1 MFKQIEIDQ
10 IMANPEQP
18 RKFFDEVKHQEL
30 VASITRVGVLQPV
43 AVRPVEG
50 KDVPYQL
57 IMGERRWR
65 AAKDAGLTDIPS
77 RVIENMNDIEAYILS
92 ITENV
97 VRADMTI
104 LEEANAYADLAA
116 LGWDAAKIGAQFG
129 KTETHVKW
137 RLGLLTLR
145 PEVAAMVEKGEIKS
159 NLAWHIAQLSPQHQ
173 IIAANRYVRGDFDSE
188 IEAANFAQ
196 GLKMAE
202 QQTSLITEEGPS
214 LEEQDK
220 RKKEKAKT
228 ADKLS
233 RVEAIMP
240 LLDELTKH
248 KPEELAKILGGDL
261 GRYVREIDKLAN
273 RVSLA
278 RRVLRQANGI
288 HEAVV
293 TVAQTNAAKKTAAP
307 AVKSEPAKSEPAKA
321 EPKPAAPR
329 ARKATAAPK
338 PKPEAKA
345 AEPAKA

>member
-18 RKFFDEVKHQEL
+18 RKFFDEAAHQEL
-30 VASITRVGVLQPV
+30 VASIKQVGILQPV

-50 KDVPYQL
+50 KDVPYLL

-65 AAKDAGLTDIPS
+65 AAKEAGLTDVPA
-77 RVIENMNDIEAYILS
+77 RVIENMNDVEAYILS

-104 LEEANAYADLAA
+104 LEEAGAYADLAA
-116 LGWDAAKIGAQFG
+116 LGWDAVKIGAQFG
-129 KTETHVKW
+129 KTETHIKW

-145 PEVAAMVEKGEIKS
+145 PEVAAMVEKGEIKP

-188 IEAANFAQ
+188 ADAANYAQ

-214 LEEQDK
+214 LKDQEKQ
-220 RKKEKAKT
+220 KKEKAKA

-233 RVEAIMP
+233 KVEAIMP

-248 KPEELAKILGGDL
+248 KPEELAQILGGDL
-261 GRYVREIDKLAN
+261 ARYVREIDKLAN
-273 RVSLA
+273 RVTLA
-278 RRVLRQANGI
+278 RRILRQANGI
-288 HEAVV
+288 HEAVK
-293 TVAQTNAAKKTAAP
+293 TVAETRAAEKAVAPAAKAAEPKTPAPRTRKAAVAP
-307 AVKSEPAKSEPAKA
+307 KPKAATEPKAATKASEPAKA
-321 EPKPAAPR
+321 
-329 ARKATAAPK
+329 
-338 PKPEAKA
+338 
-345 AEPAKA
+345 

>member
-18 RKFFDEVKHQEL
+18 RKFFDEAKHEEL
-30 VASITRVGVLQPV
+30 VASIKQVGVLQPV

-50 KDVPYQL
+50 KDVPYLL

-65 AAKDAGLTDIPS
+65 AAKDAGLADIPA
-77 RVIENMNDIEAYILS
+77 RVIEDMNDIEAYILS

-104 LEEANAYADLAA
+104 LEEAGAYADLAA

-129 KTETHVKW
+129 KTETHIKW

-145 PEVAAMVEKGEIKS
+145 PEVAAMVEKGEIKP

-214 LEEQDK
+214 LDEQDK
-220 RKKEKAKT
+220 RKKEKAKA

-233 RVEAIMP
+233 KVEAIMP

-261 GRYVREIDKLAN
+261 ARYVREIDKLAN
-273 RVSLA
+273 RVTMA

-288 HEAVV
+288 HEAAV
-293 TVAQTNAAKKTAAP
+293 TVAQTNAAKKTAAS
-307 AVKSEPAKSEPAKA
+307 AAKPEPAKA